1 MKTLLIFFS
10 LFLMSCNSGTEPPVD
25 ENSGPIIPLAVG
37 NYWVYQEYSLN
48 SDGSIDTDIVH
59 DLLAGFIITDT
70 LSVSLN
76 GDKLKTFQC
85 SMYGPPDYISS
96 KTRLIYSGKDGIYY
110 AGITIEDSVTMSF
123 NDLVF
128 KYPANKGDETLAHTF
143 YHNIYGNSGNVP
155 DYIVT
160 TYTCVS
166 TDSLFSTPVGD
177 FRCVVYKLK
186 LMLDD
191 IFYLGDIYYFFK
203 PTLGLVGMIE
213 MPYSYI
219 SDEHFYFLK
228 TVLVDYKVKW
238 GKL

>member
-10 LFLMSCNSGTEPPVD
+10 LFLVSCNLGTGPAD
-25 ENSGPIIPLAVG
+25 ENAGPIIPLAVG

-48 SDGSIDTDIVH
+48 NDGSISFVH
-59 DLLAGFIITDT
+59 DLLAGFKITDT
-70 LSVSLN
+70 LSINLN
-76 GDKLKTFQC
+76 GVKQRTFKY
-85 SMYGPPDYISS
+85 SRYGPPDYISS
-96 KTRLIYSGKDGIYY
+96 EARLIYSGKGGLYY
-110 AGITIEDSVTMSF
+110 AGITIKDSVKMLF
-123 NDLVF
+123 NDLMF

-143 YHNIYGNSGNVP
+143 YHNIYGNSGHVP
-155 DYIVT
+155 DSIVT

-177 FRCVVYKLK
+177 FRCIVYKLK

-203 PTLGLVGMIE
+203 PTLGLVGMID

-219 SDEHFYFLK
+219 TNEHFYSLK
-228 TVLVDYKVKW
+228 TVLIDYKVKW